1 MISST
6 NSTEIK
12 AENKMTSS
20 FQPSEKFLNVSI
32 ADKIQDVNKSVPYY
46 PLPSNEGYE
55 KFLQSMKKDQCK
67 LISYFNFNLDNK
79 TQYSLTFLLS
89 LRKKYEERP
98 TTMNEIKI
106 PLKNE
111 IRSRAK
117 ILTDE
122 AFRETRNYLD
132 VHTEVKNP
140 QSREFLNNLYKKIA
154 IKSKEKKQDANI
166 DEIYVKTAEIRE
178 LLNKISLDNY
188 DSYCDQIL
196 KYNYDESLLEN
207 FKVIF

>member
-1 MISST
+1 
-6 NSTEIK
+6 
-12 AENKMTSS
+12 
-20 FQPSEKFLNVSI
+20 
-32 ADKIQDVNKSVPYY
+32 
-46 PLPSNEGYE
+46 
-55 KFLQSMKKDQCK
+55 
-67 LISYFNFNLDNK
+67 
-79 TQYSLTFLLS
+79 LLS
-89 LRKKYEERP
+89 LRKKFEDKPEN
-98 TTMNEIKI
+98 MKDIKI

-154 IKSKEKKQDANI
+154 VKSKEKKQDQNF
-166 DEIYVKTAEIRE
+166 DEVYLKTAELRE

-188 DSYCDQIL
+188 DSFSEQIL
-196 KYNYDESLLEN
+196 KINYNEVLLEN
-207 FKVIF
+207 FKVSIFYLRI

>member
-1 MISST
+1 MLSGANNNT
-6 NSTEIK
+6 QVK
-12 AENKMTSS
+12 KDDNKNASQ
-20 FQPSEKFLNVSI
+20 FIPSEKFLNASVV
-32 ADKIQDVNKSVPYY
+32 DKLEDLNKSIPYY

-55 KFLQSMKKDQCK
+55 KFLQSMKKDQRINI
-67 LISYFNFNLDNK
+67 LILIDNK
-79 TQYSLTFLLS
+79 TQYSIPFLLS
-89 LRKKYEERP
+89 LRKKFEDRP
-98 TTMNEIKI
+98 AMMNEIKI

-154 IKSKEKKQDANI
+154 IKSKEKKQENKI
-166 DEIYVKTAEIRE
+166 DEIFLKTAEIRE
-178 LLNKISLDNY
+178 LLNKISIDNY

-196 KYNYDESLLEN
+196 KYNYDEELLEN
-207 FKVIF
+207 FKV

>member
-1 MISST
+1 VK
-6 NSTEIK
+6 N
-12 AENKMTSS
+12 
-20 FQPSEKFLNVSI
+20 
-32 ADKIQDVNKSVPYY
+32 SVPYY

-55 KFLQSMKKDQCK
+55 KFLQVMKKDQC
-67 LISYFNFNLDNK
+67 IIVYFYILDNK

-98 TTMNEIKI
+98 SNMAEIKI
-106 PLKNE
+106 PLKHE

-140 QSREFLNNLYKKIA
+140 QSRDFLNNLYKKIA
-154 IKSKEKKQDANI
+154 IRSKEKNKDENL
-166 DEIYVKTAEIRE
+166 DEIYLKTSQLRE
-178 LLNKISLDNY
+178 LLNKISLENF
-188 DSYCDQIL
+188 DSYSDQIL
-196 KYNYDESLLEN
+196 KYNYDEVLLEN
-207 FKVIF
+207 FKVGDINIIYTNNRT